1 ARAIF
6 GLAPLT
12 SGTVEIDGAPVTIGS
27 PAAAARAGIAYVP
40 EDRKG
45 DGIMPAMTVREN
57 ISLPV
62 LRRLANRFGRVR
74 RGAERELAGTYVRK
88 FSIVPPDGE
97 RRIGLLSGGNQQ
109 KAVISRWL
117 ATDPKVLILDEPTR
131 GVDVGAKAEIHG
143 IIGQLVANGMAVV
156 MISSELPEI
165 MGVCDRVVVMRDGRA
180 SVPLARQGLTEER
193 IMALATGEESAEGEA
208 A

>member
-1 ARAIF
+1 
-6 GLAPLT
+6 
-12 SGTVEIDGAPVTIGS
+12 
-27 PAAAARAGIAYVP
+27 
-40 EDRKG
+40 
-45 DGIMPAMTVREN
+45 
-57 ISLPV
+57 
-62 LRRLANRFGRVR
+62 
-74 RGAERELAGTYVRK
+74 
-88 FSIVPPDGE
+88 
-97 RRIGLLSGGNQQ
+97 
-109 KAVISRWL
+109 
-117 ATDPKVLILDEPTR
+117 VLILDEPTR

-180 SVPLARQGLTEER
+180 SVPLAREGLTEER